1 MELCLDNVSS
11 KNCIDMHQVE
21 GYDASEVI
29 STSDPPKAAVSDNYI
44 EPIERH
50 PDLADTEKG
59 LFVQLIPCDGGVPVI
74 DLEMVAENS
83 DSCSEESGNGDDAT
97 EGRNGDHF
105 DELDEDEHYEDAFEM
120 HQEKSVNGI
129 TDCICISDD
138 VVDGCTVTDFQVE
151 VLASATD
158 RFSFCEEVDYVHCLE
173 NCMYEDDEEAKEDVR
188 NTKSVS
194 LSLDDAEIEKFDG
207 CRFDD
212 HLHGFAN
219 PVLRNILTEEM
230 FSVGNAQ
237 CEQSEIPATLNQIS
251 FVELNIDAPSRELQH
266 FEQDALVGSVDDRDL
281 KHSLEIAHLH
291 DVSSSEDKTHQIN
304 ELKRSGDDFVGTE
317 RTVWCASNVLKPPY
331 CQDSDVSQSVTNL
344 PTKELASSGDS
355 FKEPPVVILRTKN
368 RSKRVDSIRKSLI
381 K

>member
-11 KNCIDMHQVE
+11 ENCIDMHQVE
-21 GYDASEVI
+21 GYDASEVS
-29 STSDPPKAAVSDNYI
+29 STSDPPKAAFSDNYI

-50 PDLADTEKG
+50 PELVDTEKG
-59 LFVQLIPCDGGVPVI
+59 LSVQLIPCDGGVI
-74 DLEMVAENS
+74 DLEMEAENS

-105 DELDEDEHYEDAFEM
+105 DEQDEDEHYEDAFEM

-138 VVDGCTVTDFQVE
+138 VVDGCAVTDFHVK

-158 RFSFCEEVDYVHCLE
+158 RFSFCEEVDYDHCLG
-173 NCMYEDDEEAKEDVR
+173 NCMYEDYQEAKEDVR
-188 NTKSVS
+188 NAKSVS
-194 LSLDDAEIEKFDG
+194 LSLDDAEMEKLDE

-212 HLHGFAN
+212 HFRGFAN
-219 PVLRNILTEEM
+219 PVLRNILTEEI
-230 FSVGNAQ
+230 FSVDNTH
-237 CEQSEIPATLNQIS
+237 CEQSKIPSTLNQIS
-251 FVELNIDAPSRELQH
+251 LVELNVDAPSRELQR
-266 FEQDALVGSVDDRDL
+266 FEQDALVGSVDDRGL
-281 KHSLEIAHLH
+281 KRSLEIAHLH
-291 DVSSSEDKTHQIN
+291 DVSLSEDKTHQMD

-317 RTVWCASNVLKPPY
+317 HTVWCASNVLKPPC

-355 FKEPPVVILRTKN
+355 FKEPPAVILRTKN